1 MKTLFKNFMNWIQP
15 KKNLSQESAAMTV
28 HLLHSLAMTQEEEFS
43 CDDVH
48 ALLDEFVE
56 LKLRGE
62 NVEELMP
69 LVKHHLDM
77 CRDCFQEYEA
87 LMAALEFEKTI

>member
-1 MKTLFKNFMNWIQP
+1 MKTLIENFMNRLKP
-15 KKNLSQESAAMTV
+15 KKNPSQKSAAMTV
-28 HLLHSLAMTQEEEFS
+28 HLLRSLAMTKEEEYS

-77 CRDCFQEYEA
+77 CRDCFEEYEA

>member
-1 MKTLFKNFMNWIQP
+1 MNAIFKKFMNRIRP
-15 KKNLSQESAAMTV
+15 TKNTPQESAAMTV
-28 HLLHSLAMTQEEEFS
+28 RLLRSLAMTKEEEIS

-62 NVEELMP
+62 DVDELMP

-77 CRDCFQEYEA
+77 CRDCFEEYEA
-87 LMAALEFEKTI
+87 LLTALEFEKTI